1 MALNWPLMENNI
13 SRSDLDAV
21 IRFLKQD
28 EPILTH
34 SKQVRAFER
43 DLSLIHI

>member
-21 IRFLKQD
+21 IRFSH
-28 EPILTH
+28 IR
-34 SKQVRAFER
+34 SKCVPLNGNGPSGWA
-43 DLSLIHI
+43 